1 MLQRPRL
8 LARWHLNALQ
18 GGLAVVL
25 IVVWGIGAGAPV
37 QAQDP
42 VVPRIMPQL
51 RTLSVTTPTFQAPL
65 QIAPRDRQV
74 FTVTLDAAGALRARA
89 TWSGADRLALILNGP
104 GQTGYYAREDGSSP
118 LSLTFTVTDE
128 LLERGAEWTLSVVN
142 FGSGGPPAEGT
153 LAVTLPRPEAPAA
166 PATEEQPEAQPQFP
180 ERAAPGVVRTLQ
192 RPELLQDGS
201 MRFALPNGAIAQLS
215 PSDTLTVVD
224 PEAPD
229 TIQTFPMMDTNVQP
243 IDPPVPPDEL
253 TADPDLSTWWSLM
266 QMWME
271 GMNGRMRD
279 ALAQAFTEASMQQFE
294 QAESEADIESPFDR
308 ADYRLRFLER
318 VLISLLVQTSGDEG
332 PPTPN
337 NE

>member
-1 MLQRPRL
+1 L
-8 LARWHLNALQ
+8 H
-18 GGLAVVL
+18 
-25 IVVWGIGAGAPV
+25 
-37 QAQDP
+37 
-42 VVPRIMPQL
+42 
-51 RTLSVTTPTFQAPL
+51 TLSVSPPTFQAPL
-65 QIAPRDRQV
+65 QIVPRDRQV

-118 LSLTFTVTDE
+118 LSLAFTVVDE

-142 FGSGGPPAEGT
+142 FGAGGPPAEGT
-153 LAVTLPRPEAPAA
+153 LAVTLPRPSAPA
-166 PATEEQPEAQPQFP
+166 PATEEEADAPPQLP
-180 ERAAPGVVRTLQ
+180 ERVAPDVLRTLQ

-201 MRFALPNGAIAQLS
+201 MRFALPNGAIARLS
-215 PSDTLTVVD
+215 PSDTLTVAD
-224 PEAPD
+224 PESPD
-229 TIQTFPMMDTNVQP
+229 TIQTFPMMDTNVQS

-271 GMNGRMRD
+271 GMNERMRD

-294 QAESEADIESPFDR
+294 QAESDADIDSPFDR

-318 VLISLLVQTSGDEG
+318 VLISLIVQTSGDDG
-332 PPTPN
+332 PSPSN